1 MSVPREAIVAEA
13 RTWLGVPWRHQGWR
27 RTTGC
32 DCVGLVR
39 GVGHALGLIDASDE
53 NPANAR
59 FIGYSREPD
68 PALMREALDL
78 HLVAIERRPDRAGGV
93 GEIAAPGDV
102 LWLRFAGEPR
112 HLAILAEGEHV
123 IHALESVG
131 KVVEHRLEARWAQ
144 RCVGSWRFPG
154 VDA

>member
-27 RTTGC
+27 KDTGC
-32 DCVGLVR
+32 DCVGLIR
-39 GVGHALGLIDASDE
+39 GVGHALGLFDASDE
-53 NPANAR
+53 NPAHAR
-59 FIGYSREPD
+59 FVGYPRESD
-68 PALMREALDL
+68 PPLMQAALALYFVPILRGD
-78 HLVAIERRPDRAGGV
+78 AG
-93 GEIAAPGDV
+93 AGDV

-131 KVVEHRLEARWAQ
+131 KVVEHRLDARWAQ
-144 RCVGSWRFPG
+144 RCVAAWRFPG
-154 VDA
+154 IV